1 MIPDEALK
9 AAKKAARQAAKAR
22 REGCDPNLG
31 TELAR
36 HVCATCAPSP
46 GAVVAGFLSMPGEIN
61 TMPLL
66 RELHRRGHRL
76 VLPETPPLG
85 SPLIFR
91 AWAPGDPLEKE
102 KFGTLRPTGP
112 PIGPEL
118 APDVILVPLLAFDR
132 AGHRL
137 GYGGGYYDRTLPLFP
152 RATLLGIAFA
162 AQEMDFVPT
171 GAYDIRLPAV
181 ATEHGIIICGA

>member
-1 MIPDEALK
+1 MMSDSALQ
-9 AAKKAARQAAKAR
+9 AAKKTARQLAKAR
-22 REGCDPNLG
+22 REGCDPQLG
-31 TELAR
+31 VALAR
-36 HVCATCAPSP
+36 HVLSHRPPPP
-46 GAVVAGFLSMPGEIN
+46 GAVVAGFLSMAGEIN

-66 RELHRRGHRL
+66 RALHQRGHRI

-102 KFGTLRPTGP
+102 KFGTLRPT
-112 PIGPEL
+112 GPEL

-171 GAYDIRLPAV
+171 GAYDTPLPAV